1 MESAMANPSRPRNT
15 REPHRQVGRRVV
27 AAIGLVVSVSVVIE
41 GVAGASHGPGN
52 GPRIFGVGSGENQFL
67 VAIGEARLSV
77 AAHLDQ
83 QGRPNG
89 HVRAQGE
96 PDGPGPFESFFLEG
110 EVTCIRVTANRA
122 AIKYRFKHAE
132 GSAEPFQGGGVQIFL
147 EDNGDPRNGIA
158 MDRTAFDPP
167 QVAGEFDLAATVCDD
182 PTIRPY
188 DQIES
193 GNFVVQP

>member
-1 MESAMANPSRPRNT
+1 MSNPSRPQDT
-15 REPHRQVGRRVV
+15 RERHPHVGRRL
-27 AAIGLVVSVSVVIE
+27 ATAIGLVVAVSLAIE
-41 GVAGASHGPGN
+41 GVAAASHGPGD

-67 VAIGEARLSV
+67 IAIGEARLSV
-77 AAHLDQ
+77 AAHLDR

-89 HVRAQGE
+89 HVRAHGE
-96 PDGPGPFESFFLEG
+96 PDGPGPFDSFFLEG
-110 EVTCIRVTANRA
+110 PVTCIRVSGNKA

-158 MDRTAFDPP
+158 VDRSAFDPP
-167 QVAGEFDLAATVCDD
+167 QVAGVFDQAASQCDD
-182 PTIRPY
+182 PTLRGY

-193 GNFVVQP
+193 GNFVVQS

>member
-1 MESAMANPSRPRNT
+1 MSNPLQPGIRDRRRRAST
-15 REPHRQVGRRVV
+15 RFAV
-27 AAIGLVVSVSVVIE
+27 AIALAVSVSVIALE
-41 GVAGASHGPGN
+41 GIARASHGPGD

-67 VAIGEARLSV
+67 IAIGEARLSV

-83 QGRPNG
+83 LGRPNG
-89 HVRAQGE
+89 HVRAHGE

-110 EVTCIRVTANRA
+110 PVTCIRVEGNKA

-132 GSAEPFQGGGVQIFL
+132 GSGELFQGGGVRIFL

-158 MDRTAFDPP
+158 VDSTTFDRP
-167 QVAGEFDLAATVCDD
+167 QIAEEFDLTATVCED
-182 PTIRPY
+182 PRLRTTY

-193 GNFVVQP
+193 GNFVVQS

>member
-1 MESAMANPSRPRNT
+1 MSNALRPRDS
-15 REPHRQVGRRVV
+15 RQYRRRAGNLLAAVGL
-27 AAIGLVVSVSVVIE
+27 LVSFSLLALE

-52 GPRIFGVGSGENQFL
+52 GPRIFGVGSGANQFL
-67 VAIGEARLSV
+67 FVVGEARLSV
-77 AAHLDQ
+77 AAHLDE

-96 PDGPGPFESFFLEG
+96 PDGPGPFESFLLEG
-110 EVTCIRVTANRA
+110 EVTCIRVTGNRA

-132 GSAEPFQGGGVQIFL
+132 GSAEPFEGGGVQIFL

-158 MDRTAFDPP
+158 VDKTAFDSP
-167 QVAGEFDLAATVCDD
+167 QVAGVFDQAATDCDA
-182 PTIRPY
+182 PTRVY

-193 GNFVVQP
+193 GNFVVES